1 MLLGD
6 VLLPLGT
13 QGGRMM
19 EVLHRCCA
27 GLDVHKQTIQACVR
41 RLTDQGQVTSET
53 RLFGSMTNHI
63 LALADWLAAE
73 GVTHVAMES
82 TGVYWKPIWNLLEG
96 RFDLLLCNA
105 REIKQVPGRKT
116 DVKDCQWLAQLLQY
130 GLLKA
135 SFVPLRPLRELRDLT
150 RQRVQLVNEHTA
162 VANRIQQVLE
172 DANIKLSSVAS
183 DILGVSGRAM
193 IQALIAGEQDPQRLA
208 DLAQRRLRDK
218 LPQLVEALEGHVDEH
233 HRFMLRLHFEHLR
246 QLEQLI
252 GELERRIDQVLQ
264 SPTLTASEPGEDP
277 LPFPEAVALL
287 STIPGVAGCSAKAIL
302 AETGTAMSR
311 FPDAAHLAS
320 WTGICSGNNE
330 SAGKRRSGRIT
341 QGNRWLR
348 RALTEAAWAA
358 SRTKHTYLS
367 AYFRRLAG
375 RRGQKRALVAL
386 AHALLVIIYY
396 MLKERR
402 GYEDLGPDY
411 LDRLH
416 PERLAKGLVRRLE
429 RLGYAVELTAAPD
442 AA

>member
-1 MLLGD
+1 
-6 VLLPLGT
+6 
-13 QGGRMM
+13 M

-27 GLDVHKQTIQACVR
+27 GLDVHKQTIHACIR
-41 RLTDQGQVTSET
+41 RLGDHGKVASET
-53 RLFGSMTNHI
+53 RVFGSMTSHI

-96 RFDLLLCNA
+96 RFELLLCNA

-135 SFVPLRPLRELRDLT
+135 SFVPPRPLRELRDLT

-162 VANRIQQVLE
+162 VANRIQKVLE

-183 DILGVSGRAM
+183 DILGTSGRAM

-218 LPQLVEALEGHVDEH
+218 LPQLREALEGHVDEH
-233 HRFMLRLHFEHLR
+233 HRFMLRLHFAHLDH
-246 QLEQLI
+246 LEQMI
-252 GELERRIDQVLQ
+252 SELEQRIDQVLQ
-264 SPTLTASEPGEDP
+264 SPTLTASQPGDDA

-287 STIPGVAGCSAKAIL
+287 ITIPGVDERSAKAIL
-302 AETGTAMSR
+302 AEIGTAMSR

-320 WTGICSGNNE
+320 WTGICSGNHE
-330 SAGKRRSGRIT
+330 SAGKRRSGRIAH
-341 QGNRWLR
+341 GNRWLR
-348 RALTEAAWAA
+348 RALTQAAWAA
-358 SRTKHTYLS
+358 SHTKHTYLS

-375 RRGQKRALVAL
+375 RRGKKRALVAL
-386 AHALLVIIYY
+386 AHTLLVIIYY
-396 MLKERR
+396 MLKEHRA
-402 GYEDLGPDY
+402 YEDLGADY

-416 PERLAKGLVRRLE
+416 PERLAKGLVRRLQ
-429 RLGYAVELTAAPD
+429 RLGYAVELTAAPE